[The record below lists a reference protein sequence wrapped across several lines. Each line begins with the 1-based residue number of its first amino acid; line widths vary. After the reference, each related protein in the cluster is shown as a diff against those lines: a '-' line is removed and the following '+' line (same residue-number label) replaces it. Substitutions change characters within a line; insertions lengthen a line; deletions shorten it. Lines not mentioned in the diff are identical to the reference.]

1 MANWCNV
8 RLIVMGGRVDVLRFA
23 RVCRS
28 RPSAIFEADMLQGE
42 AQDLFSERA
51 IGLGTNLLKKLYVF
65 QVRGDDGFNHFRNI
79 SRQHPELRF
88 VLVYGD
94 PNCDDYGSYFLADG
108 RARSYK
114 ISDCQKECVMAK
126 HCGTGQHAPNSDEAD
141 LHFCEACWELMDLAE
156 AHWNANFIRVIGP

>member
-8 RLIVMGGRVDVLRFA
+8 RLIVVGKRLDVLRFA
-23 RVCRS
+23 RVCRR
-28 RPSAIFEADMLQGE
+28 RPSSIFEADMLQGE

-51 IGLGTNLLKKLYVF
+51 TGLGPNLLKKLYVF
-65 QVRGDDGFNHFRNI
+65 QVRGDDGFNHFRNV

-114 ISDCQKECVMAK
+114 ISDSQKAGVMAK
-126 HCGTGQHAPNSDEAD
+126 NSGADEDAPDSDEED
-141 LHFCEACWELMDLAE
+141 LRFYEASWELMDLAE
-156 AHWNANFIRVIGP
+156 AHWNAVIRIIGP